1 MPWSCF
7 PAPWHYFIMA
17 KYSCQSHWA
26 ILQTVCLDA
35 AALLRRIG
43 SKWPRPAAVLL
54 IPACNRP
61 NAALRRQRK
70 PLLSMRS
77 PSSPTPSF
85 HRAPHAIAGL
95 YPAKRSISPAHDS
108 LSRETDQRIA
118 ASARNNIPPMEPA
131 QPNARPRIPVPPI
144 PHSELPR
151 RSPAHAPKNQA
162 ANRLPVGWRPV

>member
-17 KYSCQSHWA
+17 EYSCQSHWA

-85 HRAPHAIAGL
+85 PRAPHAIAGL

-118 ASARNNIPPMEPA
+118 ASARNNTPQWNRYSPT
-131 QPNARPRIPVPPI
+131 
-144 PHSELPR
+144 
-151 RSPAHAPKNQA
+151 PAHAFPSLQFRIPNCLAVPQPTPKKNQA
-162 ANRLPVGWRPV
+162 ANRLPVG

>member
-1 MPWSCF
+1 
-7 PAPWHYFIMA
+7 MA

-85 HRAPHAIAGL
+85 PRAPHAIAGL

-118 ASARNNIPPMEPA
+118 ASARNNTPQWNRHSQCRIGTAQRPPTHSRPSNSA
-131 QPNARPRIPVPPI
+131 FRIASPFPSPRQKKSGCQPIARR
-144 PHSELPR
+144 L
-151 RSPAHAPKNQA
+151 A
-162 ANRLPVGWRPV
+162 ACMI

>member
-17 KYSCQSHWA
+17 EYSCQSHWA

-43 SKWPRPAAVLL
+43 SKWPRSAAVLL
-54 IPACNRP
+54 FPACNRP

-85 HRAPHAIAGL
+85 PRAPHAIAGL

-108 LSRETDQRIA
+108 LSRETDQRIGTA
-118 ASARNNIPPMEPA
+118 QRPPTHSRPSNSAFRIASPFPS
-131 QPNARPRIPVPPI
+131 PRQK
-144 PHSELPR
+144 
-151 RSPAHAPKNQA
+151 KNQA
-162 ANRLPVGWRPV
+162 ANRLPVGWRPG